1 MIKPLILSVALLGSG
16 SILAAT
22 APLEPGK
29 TALGENFYTHNYHP
43 SLLEQQQQQQKSF
56 AYDWQ
61 FTGGYQEQWQNWR
74 TFLEAGAA
82 ASELSQPQTPGPIS
96 AYQLVSG
103 ISYQWSNLLLT
114 SRVRQVYT
122 DVNDTQLELSSAYRL
137 LPSLSMLA
145 EYGLTQEKQQ
155 AVKLGVSYHF

>member
-1 MIKPLILSVALLGSG
+1 MLKPLILSVALLGCG
-16 SILAAT
+16 STWAAA

-43 SLLEQQQQQQKSF
+43 SLLEQHQQQRQSSV
-56 AYDWQ
+56 YDWQ

-74 TFLEAGAA
+74 TFMEAGAA
-82 ASELSQPQTPGPIS
+82 AADQSQTQLPTS
-96 AYQLVSG
+96 AVQLVSG
-103 ISYQWSNLLLT
+103 VSYQWSNLLLT

-122 DVNDTQLELSSAYRL
+122 ELHDTQLEFSSAYQL

-145 EYGLTQEKQQ
+145 EYGLSQEKQQ